1 MSEQKKKTL
10 RDSDINTV
18 QRPERRRMLGLLGL
32 GGAAAGAVAMTGQQA
47 YAQAADVDNGTWTDF
62 GSCPR
67 GYNSVFTGITDA
79 DNGNITDAGGYGRG
93 APYC

>member
-1 MSEQKKKTL
+1 MSEQKKTL
-10 RDSDINTV
+10 TETDIATV

-32 GGAAAGAVAMTGQQA
+32 GAAATGAMAVTGQQA
-47 YAQAADVDNGTWTDF
+47 YAQSADIDNGVWTDA

-67 GYNSVFTGITDA
+67 GYGGDYTGVTDA
-79 DNGNITDAGGYGRG
+79 DNGSITDPGGYGRG